1 MDKMFFSVSKLRE
14 NWKNPQKRAKYLVAA
29 GIIGILLIFLSQF
42 SGKPKENEQ
51 PQEEFSASAY
61 ASQLEEQLTDLISE
75 VNGAGK
81 TRVMV
86 TLQNSGETLFVR
98 EERTSLDN
106 TQSTS
111 GDISEHE
118 TREESYVLVDGPDG
132 RTALVRTQMEP
143 VIRGVVVVCEG
154 GDNSLTAARITEIVT
169 TALAISSAKVC
180 ITKLA

>member
-1 MDKMFFSVSKLRE
+1 MDKTFFSVSRLRE
-14 NWKNPQKRAKYLVAA
+14 SLKNPQKRAKYLVAA
-29 GIIGILLIFLSQF
+29 GMIGILLIFLSQF
-42 SGKPKENEQ
+42 GGKQDTNVQ
-51 PQEEFSASAY
+51 PQSEFSASTY
-61 ASQLEEQLTDLISE
+61 ASQLEDQLTSLISA
-75 VNGAGK
+75 VSGAGK

-86 TLQNSGETLFVR
+86 TLQNSGETLFLR
-98 EERTSLDN
+98 EDYTSLDN
-106 TQSTS
+106 TQSAS

-180 ITKLA
+180 VTKLA